1 MKKLA
6 IAIAAIAAIAL
17 IGTPVLAADLNKRP
31 VNKAPPPP
39 PPAPIYSWTGLY
51 LGGHVGGVWANVDY
65 THINNG
71 GVVEGFSQNASAVTG
86 GIHGGGMYQWGN
98 VVLGIEGTYSWY
110 DLSATSAA
118 TLNVDRSDSFG
129 STNMATVVGRVGWA
143 WDRWL
148 VYGQGGWATAK
159 TGFRRIQTD
168 TNFTIASSS
177 GWDDGWTVGAGVAY
191 AIYNN
196 IILGLE
202 YDFARIN
209 IGDRVVLPDPNFGG
223 CCDTVTNA
231 HSDINQLIARLD
243 FKFP

>member
-6 IAIAAIAAIAL
+6 IVIAAIAL
-17 IGTPVLAADLNKRP
+17 IATPAFAADMARKMP
-31 VNKAPPPP
+31 VKAPPPA
-39 PPAPIYSWTGLY
+39 PAALVYSWTGLY

-65 THINNG
+65 THINNSTPP
-71 GVVEGFSQNASAVTG
+71 VVEGFSQNDSAVSG

-98 VVLGIEGTYSWY
+98 VVLGIEGTYSWF
-110 DLSATSAA
+110 DLSATSVSR
-118 TLNVDRSDSFG
+118 LSENRSDAFS
-129 STNMATVVGRVGWA
+129 SQNMATVVGRVGWA

-168 TNFTIASSS
+168 TGFTIDKTS
-177 GWDDGWTVGAGVAY
+177 GWDDGWTIGTGVAY

-209 IGDRVVLPDPNFGG
+209 IGDRSVLPAPGFGG
-223 CCDTVTNA
+223 CCGTTANA
-231 HSDINQLIARLD
+231 HSDINQFIARLD